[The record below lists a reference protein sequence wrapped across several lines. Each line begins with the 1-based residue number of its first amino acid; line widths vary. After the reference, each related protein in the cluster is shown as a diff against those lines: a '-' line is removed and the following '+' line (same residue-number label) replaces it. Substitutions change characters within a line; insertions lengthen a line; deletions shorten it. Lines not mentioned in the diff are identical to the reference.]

1 MSNGMSILLCYLLS
15 GSFSNEDHLKDGRDL
30 VYKQGI
36 QFRSFLG
43 EQKLHGLSRL
53 HNP

>member
-1 MSNGMSILLCYLLS
+1 MSDGISILLCYLL
-15 GSFSNEDHLKDGRDL
+15 SFSNEDHLKDGRDL

-43 EQKLHGLSRL
+43 EQKLHRLSRL